1 MQKERNEG
9 KRSGDGDEKNGDED
23 GGKKED
29 TKTGTG
35 SKKGKDLGGVR
46 TTPVRSL
53 EAGAFI
59 MEVWVEEGRGKFNE
73 KDNKGDEKDV
83 AS

>member
-1 MQKERNEG
+1 MQRERNQG
-9 KRSGDGDEKNGDED
+9 KPSGDDDGENGNED
-23 GGKKED
+23 GSKKED
-29 TKTGTG
+29 TETGTG

-53 EAGAFI
+53 EAGAFV
-59 MEVWVEEGRGKFNE
+59 MEVWVEEGRGKFEE
-73 KDNKGDEKDV
+73 KEKKGDGKDL

>member
-1 MQKERNEG
+1 MQRERNQG
-9 KRSGDGDEKNGDED
+9 KPSGDDDGKTGNED
-23 GGKKED
+23 GSKKED
-29 TKTGTG
+29 TETGTG

-53 EAGAFI
+53 EAGAFV
-59 MEVWVEEGRGKFNE
+59 MEVWVEEGRGKFEE
-73 KDNKGDEKDV
+73 KEKKGDGKDL

>member
-1 MQKERNEG
+1 MQRERYQG
-9 KRSGDGDEKNGDED
+9 KRIGDSNEKTGDED

-29 TKTGTG
+29 TETRIG

-59 MEVWVEEGRGKFNE
+59 MEVWVEEGRGKFNG
-73 KDNKGDEKDV
+73 KDNKGDGKNV